1 MLSIIRNAAQ
11 NLITD
16 KLLEDKIFATFDEN
30 LNIRQDA
37 TPELKGL
44 FAALRDN
51 EKILKTQ

>member
-1 MLSIIRNAAQ
+1 MLHKI
-11 NLITD
+11 
-16 KLLEDKIFATFDEN
+16 LLQTNYWKINFATFDEN